1 MRKKSPTGGSTRPRG
16 AVLAGLILLCAGPA
30 TAQELDK
37 GWEPMGAE
45 AVYLKSGISAQLMTG
60 SRLSGEKYAD
70 GPSLGKSDA
79 MGEDYLLKGLAAD
92 EIYVYPQVPTNLWKT
107 KKKRAEASTR
117 IDY

>member
-70 GPSLGKSDA
+70 GPTLGKSEA
-79 MGEDYLLKGLAAD
+79 IGESSLLRGLTAYEEYA
-92 EIYVYPQVPTNLWKT
+92 YPQEPTNLWKT